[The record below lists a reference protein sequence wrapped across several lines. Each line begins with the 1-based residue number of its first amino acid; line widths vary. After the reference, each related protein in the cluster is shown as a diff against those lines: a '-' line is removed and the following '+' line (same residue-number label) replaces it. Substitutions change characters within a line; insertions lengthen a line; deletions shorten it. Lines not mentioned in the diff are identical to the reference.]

1 MKNSFPP
8 PRGCSRPRGRKDG
21 PGVSAKRLSAKRLS
35 AKPQTAR
42 ERELTT
48 KRRGELSELA
58 FVYRAASEGFAVAK
72 PFGDSERYDCI
83 VDAGHRLWKVQVK
96 ASASTRNGLYRVNA
110 CRHAGRRSVCYQP
123 GEIDFFA
130 AHIIPEATW
139 FIFPLEAILG
149 RKTIY
154 FVEAGARKRQDL
166 HAEYREAWHL
176 LRER

>member
-8 PRGCSRPRGRKDG
+8 LRGCSRPRGRKG
-21 PGVSAKRLSAKRLS
+21 RPGASAKRVS

-83 VDAGHRLWKVQVK
+83 VDAGHRLWRVQVK
-96 ASASTRNGLYRVNA
+96 SSTCIRNGLYRVNA
-110 CRHAGRRSVCYQP
+110 CRRTRQGLVCYQP
-123 GEIDFFA
+123 CEIDFLA
-130 AHIIPEATW
+130 AYIIPETTW
-139 FIFPLEAILG
+139 FILPIQAILG

-154 FVEAGARKRQDL
+154 FAKAGDRKRQEL
-166 HAEYREAWHL
+166 YPEYREAWHL